1 MISFKTIYHW
11 IYDGTIL
18 LGDLNA
24 LRPKG
29 KHRKPCGRFN
39 IETSIPQ
46 HPKEVKNR
54 EPFGHRE

>member
-11 IYDGTIL
+11 IYV
-18 LGDLNA
+18 GDLNA

-54 EPFGHRE
+54 EMFGIGK